1 MEPKSRRGDAEV
13 ITVTGSKPTPVA
25 VRSLVAACLAATGF
39 LAAPPAQADDPPL
52 APGETIRDRGY
63 AAMVVDGD
71 TIRFSQSSD
80 RLTHNYDVVRLL
92 GVQAPEKYPGAS
104 GCEGPSA
111 HEYLRNAVEGRQVVL
126 ASASDSR
133 SSIRNRRLRT
143 VYVKQENGTWFDA
156 SAYMLSAGLG
166 QWMPKK
172 YEPVHNLQYRRL
184 FDAARAGGQN
194 MWNPAF
200 CGQGPEANLRL
211 VVQPD
216 PMGDDAQ
223 HLNGEYVAIVNDGAT
238 RVDLS
243 GWVMRDGSLDWL
255 RLPNGTAV
263 DPAGVIF
270 VRSGSGTDTSTS
282 VHWGR
287 RAPVWANFTTARGT
301 RTKFG
306 FIGDGAY
313 LLDPR
318 GNVRA
323 SKVYPCIDGCADPA
337 RGYLQIARVKYDPE
351 GDERRRPNS
360 ETITIAN
367 RGPSTLP
374 LFGYELRANDFG
386 YEFGPTETL
395 APGARMTFRLGEGRS
410 TADVRHLGLLH
421 AALDNGGDRVL
432 LRSFDGVGLDCHS
445 WGRSRCLARY

>member
-1 MEPKSRRGDAEV
+1 MTSQRAQTRGRTARIV
-13 ITVTGSKPTPVA
+13 MAS
-25 VRSLVAACLAATGF
+25 CLAAAGM
-39 LAAPPAQADDPPL
+39 LATAPTAQADDPPL

-71 TIRFSQSSD
+71 TIRFSHSSD
-80 RLTHNYDVVRLL
+80 RLTDNYSVVRLL
-92 GVQAPEKYPGAS
+92 GVQTPEKNPGAS

-111 HEYLRNAVEGRQVVL
+111 HEYLRQAVEGREVVL
-126 ASASDSR
+126 ASASDTR
-133 SSIRNRRLRT
+133 SSIRNRRVRT
-143 VYVKQENGTWFDA
+143 VYVKSHNGSWFDA

-172 YEPVHNLQYRRL
+172 DEPVHNLQYRRI
-184 FDAARAGGQN
+184 FDAARATAQN

-200 CGQGPEANLRL
+200 CGPGPEANLRL

-216 PMGDDAQ
+216 PMGDDAA
-223 HLNGEYVAIVNDGAT
+223 HLNDEYVAIVNDGSN
-238 RVDLS
+238 RVDLG

-255 RLPNGTAV
+255 RLPAGT
-263 DPAGVIF
+263 GVEPGGVLF
-270 VRSGSGTDTSTS
+270 VRSGSGQDTATS

-301 RTKFG
+301 RTQFG

-323 SKVYPCIDGCADPA
+323 SKVYPCIDGCSDPA
-337 RGYLQIARVKYDPE
+337 RGYLGISRIKYDPP
-351 GDERRRPNS
+351 GDERRKPNS
-360 ETITIAN
+360 ETITVTN
-367 RGPSTLP
+367 RGPVTLS

-386 YEFGPTETL
+386 YEFAPPEIL
-395 APGARMTFRLGEGRS
+395 APGQRLTFRLGTGRA
-410 TADVRHLGLLH
+410 TADVRHLGLGH

-432 LRSFDGVGLDCHS
+432 LRSFDGVGLDCHA
-445 WGRSRCLARY
+445 WKRSKCLAGY